1 MEAIGRFARMSCLV
15 SAIALATSPVAA
27 QLRQDSRPTIC
38 SAQHG
43 LQLALSARAFS
54 ARVRS
59 DVEPSG
65 AQLAAFERFRMIFEE
80 QVEKVRSVCQSGKIL
95 APAEELEVAL
105 RQIDASLTAIR
116 VILPAGRGFH
126 ASLTD
131 AQRTRLGT
139 FEEWFV
145 QVSSIWSGWALGA
158 NSGRPPAEIQQWG
171 APGRLSPNECASN
184 GCVCIEGR
192 CYALPPPAS
201 DSEGLRRHR
210 WRDQNGFGKLWTE

>member
-1 MEAIGRFARMSCLV
+1 MSCLV
-15 SAIALATSPVAA
+15 SAILLTASPVAA
-27 QLRQDSRPTIC
+27 QERQDSRPTIC
-38 SAQHG
+38 SVEHG

-59 DVEPSG
+59 EVEPSG
-65 AQLAAFERFRMIFEE
+65 AQLAAFERFKTIFEE
-80 QVEKVRSVCQSGKIL
+80 QVEKVGRICQSGKTL
-95 APAEELEVAL
+95 APDEELEVAL

-116 VILPAGRGFH
+116 VILPAARGFH
-126 ASLTD
+126 ASLTE
-131 AQRTRLGT
+131 AQRTRLGA

-158 NSGRPPAEIQQWG
+158 SSGRLPAEIQQWG
-171 APGRLSPNECASN
+171 AAGRLSPRECASN

-210 WRDQNGFGKLWTE
+210 WRDQNDFGRLWTE